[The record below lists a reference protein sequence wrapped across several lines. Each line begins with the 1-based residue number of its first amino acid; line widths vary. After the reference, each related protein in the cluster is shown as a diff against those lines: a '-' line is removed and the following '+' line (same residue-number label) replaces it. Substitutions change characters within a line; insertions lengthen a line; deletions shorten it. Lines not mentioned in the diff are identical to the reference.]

1 MSSAVETQTKTAPN
15 PKDISGISGI
25 NGSGTT
31 PDGGGDAPPD
41 TDPGPIKH

>member
-1 MSSAVETQTKTAPN
+1 MSNAVETKAITATDPN
-15 PKDISGISGI
+15 DI
-25 NGSGTT
+25 NGGTGTT